1 VRKVKS
7 WEEKLREMENK
18 CDFMDERRRKN
29 NVLMFGIEE
38 CSRETYFET
47 LKITEG
53 ILLSKLKVDVS
64 NYHIECVRRLGRNRE
79 KKTDFCQIHFLY
91 E

>member
-1 VRKVKS
+1 MSKVKS

-38 CSRETYFET
+38 CSRETHFET

-53 ILLSKLKVDVS
+53 IEIESGCVKLSYRV
-64 NYHIECVRRLGRNRE
+64 C
-79 KKTDFCQIHFLY
+79 T
-91 E
+91 